1 MTPPAQRPLRVMILG
16 LRAIEGAQGGVESHV
31 RDLVRGLLA
40 RPGQDLALEVVE
52 RSRYVVKGR
61 ALAGLQGRVRLTSLW
76 CPASTGLE
84 TIVHTLLGVLYAAWR
99 RPDVLHLHAVGPS
112 LLTPV
117 ARLLGLRVV
126 VTHHGEDYA
135 REKWG
140 RFARWALETGEAW
153 GARFANA
160 GIVIAAPLQGLM
172 QRKYGRHYAFI
183 PNAAPQAACR
193 DDAQTV
199 LHRWGLAPG
208 GYFLHVGRVVPEK
221 RQLDLI
227 AAFARCPDPGLRL
240 VLAGANDHP
249 SDYEN
254 QVNQAAAQDARV
266 IRTGALPPADIYQ
279 LLSHAR
285 AFVLPS
291 SHEGLPISLLE
302 AMRCGA
308 PVVVSDIV
316 SLKAVELPESCYVAC
331 GNVQALTDALSAAV
345 RPFHPVDWS
354 RWLQRYA
361 LPAICDATANVYRHV
376 AGRAESA
383 DPGPSS

>member
-1 MTPPAQRPLRVMILG
+1 MTEMAQRPVRVMVLG
-16 LRAIEGAQGGVESHV
+16 LRAIVGAQGGVESHV

-40 RPGQDLALEVVE
+40 QPQHALEIEVVE
-52 RSRYVVKGR
+52 RRRYVVPGR
-61 ALAGLQGRVRLTSLW
+61 SLEGLAGRVRLTPLW
-76 CPASTGLE
+76 CPASTGAE

-112 LLTPV
+112 LLTPL

-172 QRKYGRHYAFI
+172 QRKYGRQYEFI
-183 PNAAPQAACR
+183 PNAAPEAARRDEAQA
-193 DDAQTV
+193 V
-199 LHRWGLAPG
+199 LRRWGLQAG
-208 GYFLHVGRVVPEK
+208 QYFLHVGRVVPEK

-227 AAFARCPDPGLRL
+227 AAFARCTDPTLRL

-249 SDYEN
+249 SDYED
-254 QVNQAAAQDARV
+254 QVNRAAAQDARV
-266 IRTGALPPADIYQ
+266 VRTGALPPADIYQ

-316 SLKAVELPESCYVAC
+316 SLKAVELPAACYVPC
-331 GNVQALTDALSAAV
+331 GNVEALGGALAAL
-345 RPFHPVDWS
+345 PAPAGPVDWS
-354 RWLQRYA
+354 DWLQRYA
-361 LPAICDATANVYRHV
+361 LPTICAATADVY
-376 AGRAESA
+376 GRAA
-383 DPGPSS
+383 RRAA

>member
-1 MTPPAQRPLRVMILG
+1 MKNTAKPPVRVMMLG
-16 LRAIEGAQGGVESHV
+16 LRAIVGAQGGVESHV
-31 RDLVRGLLA
+31 RDLARGLLQSHA
-40 RPGQDLALEVVE
+40 AEVALEVVE
-52 RSRYVVKGR
+52 RARYVDASRELGVFE
-61 ALAGLQGRVRLTSLW
+61 GRVRLKALW

-84 TIVHTLLGVLYAAWR
+84 TIVHTALGVLYAAWR
-99 RPDVLHLHAVGPS
+99 RPDVLHIHAVGPS
-112 LLTPV
+112 LLTPL

-160 GIVIAAPLQGLM
+160 GIVIAAPLQGLI
-172 QRKYGRHYAFI
+172 QRKYGRRYEFI
-183 PNAAPQAACR
+183 PNAAPEAAKRDERQA
-193 DDAQTV
+193 V
-199 LHRWGLAPG
+199 LARWGLQAG
-208 GYFLHVGRVVPEK
+208 QYFLHVGRVVPEK

-227 AAFARCPDPGLRL
+227 AAFAQCPGADLRL

-249 SDYEN
+249 SEYEN
-254 QVNQAAAQDARV
+254 QVNAAAALDARV
-266 IRTGALPPADIYQ
+266 VRTGALPPADIYQ

-308 PVVVSDIV
+308 PVRVSDIV
-316 SLKAVELPESCYVAC
+316 SLKAVELPPDCYVPC
-331 GNVQALTDALSAAV
+331 GDVPALAKALQALPAPGAA
-345 RPFHPVDWS
+345 VDWS
-354 RWLQRYA
+354 GWLHRYA
-361 LPAICDATANVYRHV
+361 LPAICQATVDVYRRV
-376 AGRAESA
+376 ARRGAAAPVGEMR
-383 DPGPSS
+383 

>member
-1 MTPPAQRPLRVMILG
+1 MSEQAQRPVKVMFLG
-16 LRAIEGAQGGVESHV
+16 LRAVVGAQGGVESHV

-40 RPGQDLALEVVE
+40 QPEQSLQLEVVE
-52 RSRYVVKGR
+52 RRRYVDPARDLGT
-61 ALAGLQGRVRLTSLW
+61 LAGRVRLTSIW
-76 CPASTGLE
+76 CPASTGAE

-112 LLTPV
+112 LMTPL

-172 QRKYGRHYAFI
+172 QRKYGRAYAFI
-183 PNAAPQAACR
+183 PNAAPEAAQR
-193 DDAQTV
+193 DPERHV
-199 LHRWGLAPG
+199 LARWGLQPG
-208 GYFLHVGRVVPEK
+208 HYFLHVGRVVPEK

-227 AAFARCPDPGLRL
+227 AAFARVPAADVKL

-254 QVNQAAAQDARV
+254 QVNQAAAQDLRV
-266 IRTGALPPADIYQ
+266 VRTGALPPAAIYQ

-308 PVVVSDIV
+308 PVLVSDIV
-316 SLKAVELPESCYVAC
+316 SLKAVELPAACYVPC
-331 GNVQALTDALSAAV
+331 GDVQALGEALARAE
-345 RPFHPVDWS
+345 PAPAPVDWS
-354 RWLQRYA
+354 GWLKRYA
-361 LPAICDATANVYRHV
+361 LPAICAATADVYRRV
-376 AGRAESA
+376 AGKLPAKPAGEM
-383 DPGPSS
+383 